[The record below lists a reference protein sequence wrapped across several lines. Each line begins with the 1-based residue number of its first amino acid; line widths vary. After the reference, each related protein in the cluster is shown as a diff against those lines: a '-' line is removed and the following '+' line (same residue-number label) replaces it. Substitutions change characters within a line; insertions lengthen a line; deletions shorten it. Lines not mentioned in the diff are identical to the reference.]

1 MRSRPFIPILILGVM
16 LGLGGLASPVA
27 GQSSDT
33 DSTWR
38 PTATE
43 RLVRLPAGYLERAIE
58 QDYQA
63 SGLARA
69 IEDTGAQLRA
79 RAVGLSDLQ
88 ALARTSVGAARDE
101 VRHRALIEK
110 RAYVD
115 TMGRQLD
122 LERERIET
130 RVAVFERLLD
140 EVERSDAPVTEQDQ
154 VLEANRAAALERF
167 EGSRARIDMA
177 LLEGGAAERST
188 YATEYGKHADAL
200 RALSEAI
207 DRHPMNAAPELDG
220 KPLDRTA
227 HLRQLLIAAETER
240 ALLEQR
246 QLVVSYMARL
256 VALDAMA
263 LADEMA
269 RREAAQTGRPEDRDL
284 TLAVDAFVN

>member
-1 MRSRPFIPILILGVM
+1 MKARPPFLLLL
-16 LGLGGLASPVA
+16 LGLMFGFGGLPSPVA

-33 DSTWR
+33 DPTWR
-38 PTATE
+38 PAATE
-43 RLVRLPAGYLERAIE
+43 HLVRLPPGYLERAIE
-58 QDYQA
+58 QDYQG

-69 IEDTGAQLRA
+69 IEDIGAQLRA
-79 RAVGLSDLQ
+79 TTIGLSDLHDF
-88 ALARTSVGAARDE
+88 ARMSVGAERDE
-101 VRHRALIEK
+101 VRHRALLAK

-115 TMGRQLD
+115 KMSARLE

-130 RVAVFERLLD
+130 RVGLFERLLD
-140 EVERSDAPVTEQDQ
+140 ELERSDAPVAEQDQ
-154 VLEANRAAALERF
+154 TLEANRAAAFERF
-167 EGSRARIDMA
+167 EDSRLRIDMA
-177 LLEGGAAERST
+177 LLQGGAVEQSR
-188 YATEYGKHADAL
+188 YATEYDKHAVAL

-220 KPLDRTA
+220 RPMDRTA

-246 QLVVSYMARL
+246 ELVVSYMARL
-256 VALDAMA
+256 VALDAMT

-269 RREAAQTGRPEDRDL
+269 ERDIAENGRPEDRDL